1 MSKFCLST
9 SCTLNLWHLS
19 SKLTLASL
27 LTLSLGTLTLN
38 MVAAQTAAPV
48 VPTSSPV
55 TSPGSGQNSNGPS
68 IGGILPLVSVG
79 QRWAQNTESYT
90 IRIDPQ
96 NAGRPLGLE
105 VYSPAL
111 NLGDYADGRR
121 GAGYFGDE
129 LYRKNEPFE
138 TIFTLSGNGGTVT
151 ERRYQTSREH
161 AWESLL
167 AGGLPAGSYT
177 LTVRSSGD
185 GKNSFALRV
194 ASPFAL
200 ETSDFS
206 VNARDSTQQDLLAAR
221 LSVPAAW
228 IGKTLSVSNYDADGP
243 QEAQT
248 WVIEPDGSRVNLT
261 TSGDGQ
267 KVSNTFVVTQ
277 AMVGEW
283 QVYIRVLPTTKQYS
297 NAVQYSFRL
306 NDQPV
311 YARVGGFADVAGQK
325 VGNLLVVDVLD
336 VQGQPI
342 AGAGYSVGSDNVV
355 RLRLP
360 QGYVPVSAAVLEGQ
374 GTVTSPS
381 ELRVSLGSARLRF
394 VARPPQ
400 GTLSVDAVAIY
411 GSARIPLSNVPFT
424 LGGKTYAAPI
434 SLPLPPGSYPLTP
447 GSIPGAAN
455 GPVQPGVVAD
465 GNAGRVT
472 LEYTVRTEVTL
483 STSPDVLGACDV
495 TQLSVQARTDFPYK
509 LPSTL
514 NLNLPVGWTSDYP
527 LQARGDLSS
536 TSPLKFRVPV
546 RVCRS
551 DSAEAVLVPVGVR
564 ASSEASVRA
573 PSGVN
578 VTRSVQNGA
587 RVRVAKT
594 AEALPTPGTG
604 QSGPAQQGYVM
615 TLQITAYGNV
625 DNLRILDPLP
635 AGASSPVL
643 RGPLSVQ
650 GPSLSGLSPTQDG
663 DSIVLPR
670 LLPGSYTV
678 RYTLFTDLPA
688 DRVMTTP
695 ELNW

>member
-1 MSKFCLST
+1 
-9 SCTLNLWHLS
+9 
-19 SKLTLASL
+19 
-27 LTLSLGTLTLN
+27 
-38 MVAAQTAAPV
+38 
-48 VPTSSPV
+48 
-55 TSPGSGQNSNGPS
+55 
-68 IGGILPLVSVG
+68 
-79 QRWAQNTESYT
+79 
-90 IRIDPQ
+90 
-96 NAGRPLGLE
+96 
-105 VYSPAL
+105 
-111 NLGDYADGRR
+111 
-121 GAGYFGDE
+121 
-129 LYRKNEPFE
+129 
-138 TIFTLSGNGGTVT
+138 
-151 ERRYQTSREH
+151 
-161 AWESLL
+161 
-167 AGGLPAGSYT
+167 
-177 LTVRSSGD
+177 
-185 GKNSFALRV
+185 
-194 ASPFAL
+194 
-200 ETSDFS
+200 
-206 VNARDSTQQDLLAAR
+206 
-221 LSVPAAW
+221 
-228 IGKTLSVSNYDADGP
+228 
-243 QEAQT
+243 
-248 WVIEPDGSRVNLT
+248 
-261 TSGDGQ
+261 
-267 KVSNTFVVTQ
+267 
-277 AMVGEW
+277 
-283 QVYIRVLPTTKQYS
+283 
-297 NAVQYSFRL
+297 
-306 NDQPV
+306 
-311 YARVGGFADVAGQK
+311 
-325 VGNLLVVDVLD
+325 
-336 VQGQPI
+336 
-342 AGAGYSVGSDNVV
+342 
-355 RLRLP
+355 
-360 QGYVPVSAAVLEGQ
+360 
-374 GTVTSPS
+374 
-381 ELRVSLGSARLRF
+381 
-394 VARPPQ
+394 
-400 GTLSVDAVAIY
+400 VDAVAIY
-411 GSARIPLSNVPFT
+411 GTTRIPLSNVPFM

-434 SLPLPPGSYPLTP
+434 SLPLPPGSYPLIP

-465 GNAGRVT
+465 GNVGRVT

-688 DRVMTTP
+688 DRVITTP

>member
-1 MSKFCLST
+1 MSRSVSRIPT
-9 SCTLNLWHLS
+9 VVHLS
-19 SKLTLASL
+19 LAL
-27 LTLSLGTLTLN
+27 ALSLGLA
-38 MVAAQTAAPV
+38 AAQTAAPV
-48 VPTSSPV
+48 VPTTAPI
-55 TSPGSGQNSNGPS
+55 TAPGSGQGAAQGTGP
-68 IGGILPLVSVG
+68 GTNGILPLVSVG
-79 QRWAQNTESYT
+79 ERWTQNTESYT
-90 IRIDPQ
+90 IRVGTAD
-96 NAGRPLGLE
+96 AGKPLGLE

-111 NLGDYADGRR
+111 NLTDYADGRR

-129 LYRKNEPFE
+129 LYKKNEPFE
-138 TIFTLSGNGGTVT
+138 TVFTLAGLGGTVV
-151 ERRYQTSREH
+151 ERHYQASREH
-161 AWESLL
+161 AWEALQE
-167 AGGLPAGSYT
+167 GGLPAGSYT

-228 IGKTLSVSNYDADGP
+228 VGKTLSVSNYDVDGP

-248 WVIEPDGSRVNLT
+248 WVVQPNGARADLT

-267 KVSNTFVVTQ
+267 KATNTFVVTQ
-277 AMVGEW
+277 ALVGEW

-306 NDQPV
+306 DNQPV
-311 YARVGGFADVAGQK
+311 TARVGGFADPTGQK
-325 VGNLLVVDVLD
+325 LGNVLKVEVVDP
-336 VQGQPI
+336 QGQPI
-342 AGAGYSVGSDNVV
+342 VGASYSVGSDNVV
-355 RLRLP
+355 RPRLP
-360 QGYVPVSAAVLEGQ
+360 AGYVPVSAAVVEGQ
-374 GTVTSPS
+374 GRVVSST
-381 ELRVSLGSARLRF
+381 ELRVNPGNARLRF

-400 GTLSVDAVAIY
+400 GALSIDAVAIY
-411 GSARIPLSNVPFT
+411 GDTRLPLTNVPFT
-424 LGGKTYAAPI
+424 LAGKTYAAPI
-434 SLPLPPGSYPLTP
+434 TLPLNPGSYGVTP
-447 GSIPGAAN
+447 GSIPGATLPQA
-455 GPVQPGVVAD
+455 QSGVVSD
-465 GNAGRVT
+465 GATGHVT
-472 LEYTVRTEVTL
+472 LEYLVRTEVTL
-483 STSPDVLGACDV
+483 LTSPDVLGACDV
-495 TQLSVQARTDFPYK
+495 AQLTAQARTDFPYK

-514 NLNLPVGWTSDYP
+514 NLNLPVGWNSDYP

-536 TSPLKFRVPV
+536 ATPLKLKVPV

-551 DSAEAVLVPVGVR
+551 DSAEAVLAPVGVR
-564 ASSEASVRA
+564 ATGDVGVRD

-578 VTRSVQNGA
+578 VTRAVQNGA
-587 RVRVAKT
+587 RVHLAKT
-594 AEALPTPGTG
+594 AEALASSGA
-604 QSGPAQQGYVM
+604 QSGPAQQGYTI
-615 TLQITAYGNV
+615 TLQITTDGSI

-635 AGASSPVL
+635 GGASSPVL

-650 GPSLSGLSPTQDG
+650 GPSLANLRPSQDG

-688 DRVMTTP
+688 DRVVTTP

>member
-1 MSKFCLST
+1 MSKLCLSM
-9 SCTLNLWHLS
+9 SCTLNLWHPS
-19 SKLTLASL
+19 SKLALASL
-27 LTLSLGTLTLN
+27 LTLTLN
-38 MVAAQTAAPV
+38 MAAAQTAAPV
-48 VPTSSPV
+48 VPSSAPV
-55 TSPGSGQNSNGPS
+55 TSPGSGQNSSGQGV
-68 IGGILPLVSVG
+68 GGLLPLVSVG
-79 QRWAQNTESYT
+79 QRWTQNTESYT
-90 IRIDPQ
+90 IRIEPQ
-96 NAGRPLGLE
+96 NAGKPLGLE

-111 NLGDYADGRR
+111 NLSDYADGRR

-138 TIFTLSGNGGTVT
+138 TVFTLSGSGGTVT
-151 ERRYQTSREH
+151 ERRYQASREH

-167 AGGLPAGSYT
+167 QGGLPAGSYT

-194 ASPFAL
+194 AAPFAL

-248 WVIEPDGSRVNLT
+248 WVVEPDGSRADLS

-267 KVSNTFVVTQ
+267 KLSNSFVVTR

-306 NDQPV
+306 DNQPV
-311 YARVGGFADVAGQK
+311 FARVGGFADPVGQK
-325 VGNLLVVDVLD
+325 LGNLLVVDVVD

-342 AGAGYSVGSDNVV
+342 AGAGYSLGSDNVV

-374 GTVTSPS
+374 GSVTSPS
-381 ELRVSLGSARLRF
+381 ELRVNPGNARLRF

-411 GSARIPLSNVPFT
+411 GTTRIPLTNVPFD
-424 LGGKTYAAPI
+424 LNGKTYAAPVSI
-434 SLPLPPGSYPLTP
+434 PLAPGSYRVAP

-455 GPVQPGVVAD
+455 GPAQPGVVAD

-483 STSPDVLGACDV
+483 STSPDVLDACDV
-495 TQLSVQARTDFPYK
+495 TQLTVQARTEFPYK

-514 NLNLPVGWTSDYP
+514 NLNLPLGWTSDYP
-527 LQARGDLSS
+527 LQARGDLSG
-536 TSPLKFRVPV
+536 TSPLKFKVPV

-551 DSAEAVLVPVGVR
+551 DSAEAVLAPVGVR
-564 ASSEASVRA
+564 ATSDASVRA

-594 AEALPTPGTG
+594 AEALPTPGSN

-615 TLQITAYGNV
+615 TLQITSDGNV

-650 GPSLSGLSPTQDG
+650 GPSLSNLSPTQDG